1 MINGERRLGYWRWK
15 TGKQFPTNL
24 YSPMHGMVSAYQR
37 PASGSLRVLKNGRT
51 YHGMGQPLCGLVG
64 DKVLTGSG
72 AIGRLFSLSKSPETV
87 KKVSYNEIYREKL
100 RFFVG
105 KSLENRR
112 RIRIPNFA

>member
-1 MINGERRLGYWRWK
+1 MIILRNTRMINGERRLGYWRWK

-37 PASGSLRVLKNGRT
+37 PASGSLRILKNGRT

-87 KKVSYNEIYREKL
+87 KKVNYNEIFTENYD
-100 RFFVG
+100 FF
-105 KSLENRR
+105 
-112 RIRIPNFA
+112 